1 MKSLILT
8 PETLRVLED
17 SVSEYMVETRVKAVL
32 IINTAGQVLFKRGLA
47 KSDNFVQSVGA
58 LSAGIFNATVGLAKL
73 LGDDYFD
80 NIFQEGKTYSLF
92 YSSLNKSTL
101 LLAVYDRTALI
112 GVIRVMTKKL
122 TERIGNLMMDE
133 EESSSSEFDNDYKNE
148 VEDLIE
154 IGRAHV

>member
-17 SVSEYMVETRVKAVL
+17 SVNEYMVETRVKAVL

-80 NIFQEGKTYSLF
+80 NIFQEGKRYSLF
-92 YSSLNKSTL
+92 YSSLNKNTL

-122 TERIGNLMMDE
+122 TVRIGKLMMDE
-133 EESSSSEFDNDYKNE
+133 EESASSEFDSDYKDE
-148 VEDLIE
+148 VENLIDNMFK
-154 IGRAHV
+154 